1 MATINYT
8 HDDDIEEELKTQI
21 IEICTAS
28 VHKPGKYIIHIM
40 MIVRL

>member
-28 VHKPGKYIIHIM
+28 VQKPGKDIIHM